1 MMVYR
6 HWGWVSNFGCL
17 KKEWELAQMTG
28 LILSFNHKSNKEMR
42 AVGEG
47 KERKRKGESFMEFFS
62 LAAGIVEGLKSGLP

>member
-1 MMVYR
+1 
-6 HWGWVSNFGCL
+6 
-17 KKEWELAQMTG
+17 MTG

-47 KERKRKGESFMEFFS
+47 KERKRKGESFVEFLS